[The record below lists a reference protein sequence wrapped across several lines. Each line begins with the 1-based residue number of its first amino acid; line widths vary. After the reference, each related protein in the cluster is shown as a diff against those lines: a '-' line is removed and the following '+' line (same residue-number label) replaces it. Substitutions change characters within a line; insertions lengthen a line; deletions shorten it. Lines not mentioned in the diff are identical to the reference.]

1 MSFMFSPD
9 QNKPKSKLD
18 VIFEKIENPI
28 FKFCNIDTTKN
39 MSSKEYFLTLFLS
52 NIIISVICFFI
63 LYWQSSLPFKGNV
76 HYKLE
81 VPLILHI
88 LSSLIT
94 NTCQTHHISE
104 TQLTHLSN
112 YFVMPLLMFY
122 SSASGIATGI
132 VFMRAIVLGHIGNF
146 FVDVTKSMTRILFPI
161 SFIISIIFTACGM
174 PNTFKSFVHYES
186 LENIKQTLLL
196 GPVAAFEAIKLFGE
210 NGLSCFTANS
220 AHPFENPTYFSNFLQ
235 IISVLIVP
243 FALIFTLGFW
253 LKNHKQS
260 LIILLVLTTVLFTE
274 FFLTTSHELK
284 GNRVINNL
292 LNIHSPNWVGK
303 ETRFGIVGSSV
314 FSAAISNV
322 SGASNSSLDSFHPI
336 INLLGL
342 FNLSNQ
348 AIFGVQGF
356 GTVFTINFIIL
367 STFLIGL
374 MIGKTPEIF
383 GKRIEKNEIIL
394 GSILLLINPVIVLFG
409 VATTLYLFP
418 ENFSDIYEKVHYYTR
433 VFYEFAS
440 GAASNGS
447 GLEGLSDNN
456 AYWNYSLA
464 ITMFVA
470 RYAAC
475 SCMIFLAGSLANK
488 PAASANVSTF
498 RTDTLLFGFLFLFM
512 AVTSTLLL
520 YLPFLTLGP
529 IYEIFLNN

>member
-1 MSFMFSPD
+1 M
-9 QNKPKSKLD
+9 
-18 VIFEKIENPI
+18 
-28 FKFCNIDTTKN
+28 
-39 MSSKEYFLTLFLS
+39 
-52 NIIISVICFFI
+52 
-63 LYWQSSLPFKGNV
+63 
-76 HYKLE
+76 
-81 VPLILHI
+81 
-88 LSSLIT
+88 
-94 NTCQTHHISE
+94 
-104 TQLTHLSN
+104 
-112 YFVMPLLMFY
+112 
-122 SSASGIATGI
+122 
-132 VFMRAIVLGHIGNF
+132 
-146 FVDVTKSMTRILFPI
+146 
-161 SFIISIIFTACGM
+161 
-174 PNTFKSFVHYES
+174 
-186 LENIKQTLLL
+186 
-196 GPVAAFEAIKLFGE
+196 
-210 NGLSCFTANS
+210 
-220 AHPFENPTYFSNFLQ
+220 
-235 IISVLIVP
+235 
-243 FALIFTLGFW
+243 
-253 LKNHKQS
+253 
-260 LIILLVLTTVLFTE
+260 
-274 FFLTTSHELK
+274 
-284 GNRVINNL
+284 
-292 LNIHSPNWVGK
+292 
-303 ETRFGIVGSSV
+303 
-314 FSAAISNV
+314 
-322 SGASNSSLDSFHPI
+322 
-336 INLLGL
+336 
-342 FNLSNQ
+342 
-348 AIFGVQGF
+348 QGF

-394 GSILLLINPVIVLFG
+394 GSILLLINPVLVLFG

-520 YLPFLTLGP
+520 YLPFLTLGQ

>member
-1 MSFMFSPD
+1 MTELTIFCICLLVILLPVGYALGKFMSFMFSPD

-220 AHPFENPTYFSNFLQ
+220 AHPFENPTYLSNFLQ

-274 FFLTTSHELK
+274 FFLVTSHELK
-284 GNRVINNL
+284 GNRVINNM
-292 LNIHSPNWVGK
+292 LNTHYSNWVGK

-336 INLLGL
+336 INLL
-342 FNLSNQ
+342 
-348 AIFGVQGF
+348 
-356 GTVFTINFIIL
+356 
-367 STFLIGL
+367 
-374 MIGKTPEIF
+374 
-383 GKRIEKNEIIL
+383 
-394 GSILLLINPVIVLFG
+394 
-409 VATTLYLFP
+409 
-418 ENFSDIYEKVHYYTR
+418 
-433 VFYEFAS
+433 
-440 GAASNGS
+440 
-447 GLEGLSDNN
+447 
-456 AYWNYSLA
+456 
-464 ITMFVA
+464 
-470 RYAAC
+470 
-475 SCMIFLAGSLANK
+475 
-488 PAASANVSTF
+488 
-498 RTDTLLFGFLFLFM
+498 
-512 AVTSTLLL
+512 
-520 YLPFLTLGP
+520 
-529 IYEIFLNN
+529 